1 LSLSCAFLSAF
12 SAALTASLSAA
23 ANDVMIINSICKA
36 NKKILEENNRIEMHN
51 AASQRVKSIIQ

>member
-23 ANDVMIINSICKA
+23 AKD
-36 NKKILEENNRIEMHN
+36 
-51 AASQRVKSIIQ
+51 VKSIG